1 MNGWTA
7 SFATKS
13 EMRRAY
19 RYLRN
24 CSILSSIEEHRGDN
38 RLHIYVP
45 TNSTVQTMRKA
56 LADAGF
62 NFQFMG

>member
-19 RYLRN
+19 SYLRN
-24 CSILSSIEEHRGDN
+24 RSILSSTEEHRGDN
-38 RLHIYVP
+38 RLHIHVP
-45 TNSTVQTMRKA
+45 MNSTVQIMRKA

-62 NFQFMG
+62 KFQFMG

>member
-13 EMRRAY
+13 EMRSAY
-19 RYLRN
+19 TYLRN
-24 CSILSSIEEHRGDN
+24 RSILSECDPHRGDN
-38 RLHIYVP
+38 RLHIHVP
-45 TNSTVQTMRKA
+45 TNSTVQIMRKA